1 MGLSSFLDLFCEAHE
16 GCQMMER
23 VEVALGLSLIKIM
36 YCFFPKIPLYSE
48 AMRTFFFKDFFL
60 CGPFLKSS
68 LNLLQYS
75 FCFMF
80 WFSGC
85 EACGILALWPGIK
98 PAPPAV
104 EGKILTT
111 GLPGKSLCVHFHFWD
126 KVGEPQLVCSVSYS
140 PWKYFL
146 LSMLIK

>member
-1 MGLSSFLDLFCEAHE
+1 MIWFIQKWTWIFKMKRLILFPSNTFL
-16 GCQMMER
+16 
-23 VEVALGLSLIKIM
+23 
-36 YCFFPKIPLYSE
+36 
-48 AMRTFFFKDFFL
+48 RTFFDVDHFF
-60 CGPFLKSS
+60 KSS

-98 PAPPAV
+98 PAPPAL

-146 LSMLIK
+146 LWEKWGNIYKVLRTMPDIYKPYKTENHI